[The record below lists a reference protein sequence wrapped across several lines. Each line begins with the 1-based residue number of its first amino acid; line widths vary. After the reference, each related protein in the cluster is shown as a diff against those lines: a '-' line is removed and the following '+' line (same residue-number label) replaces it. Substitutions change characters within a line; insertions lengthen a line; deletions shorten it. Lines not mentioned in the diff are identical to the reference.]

1 MTGKL
6 VRSMGMLISEY
17 RFNPVVLKESI
28 QQKIAPLRI
37 HYSSN
42 VMKKINIIIPE
53 ISYQTFYGGY
63 VAKFNLIKKLVQA
76 GYAVRV
82 LIIDC
87 CDIDYK
93 AWQES
98 VFNKYDGLKDIL
110 GKLEI
115 EYCFDRNRIVKMNP
129 DDTIIATTWWT
140 AHVANKAIE
149 GLNKGKFLYL
159 IQEYEPYTFAMGAYY
174 ALAQQSYSF
183 PHVALFSS
191 NFLKNFFKM
200 NQIGIYK
207 NGGVEESESMYF
219 ENAIFRFDVSKNRLE
234 KKKLKKLLFYA
245 RPEAHAS
252 RNMFELGYFALCE
265 AVKNG
270 YFDQKWEFYGIGSH
284 SKSDI
289 PLALNKVLK
298 MMGKVDLQTYHKIMP
313 EYDMGL
319 ALMYTPHPSL
329 LPLEMAAAGQVVVT
343 NSCMNKTREQMEALS
358 QNIIC
363 SEPTLEGITNSLGK
377 AVSMSDDVDARLAG
391 TNVKWA
397 FNWNDS
403 FNESIME
410 NIKTFLGS
418 SR

>member
-17 RFNPVVLKESI
+17 KFNPLILKETL

-37 HYSSN
+37 HYTSN
-42 VMKKINIIIPE
+42 AKKRINIIIPE
-53 ISYQTFYGGY
+53 INYQTFYGGY
-63 VAKFNLIKKLVQA
+63 VAKFSLIKKLVQA
-76 GYAVRV
+76 DYAVRV
-82 LIIDC
+82 LIIDR
-87 CDIDYK
+87 CDMDYK
-93 AWQES
+93 GWQES
-98 VFNKYDGLKDIL
+98 VFNKYDALKDVL

-115 EYCFDRNRIVKMNP
+115 EYCFDRNRTVKMNP

-140 AHVANKAIE
+140 AHVANKAIK

-159 IQEYEPYTFAMGAYY
+159 IQEYEPYTFVMGAYY
-174 ALAQQSYSF
+174 ALAHQSYSF

-191 NFLKNFFKM
+191 NFLKDFFKI
-200 NQIGIYK
+200 NQIGIYE
-207 NGGVEESESMYF
+207 NESAEESESMCF
-219 ENAIFRFDVSKNRLE
+219 ENTIFRFDVSKNRLE
-234 KKKLKKLLFYA
+234 KKKVKKLLFYA

-252 RNMFELGYFALCE
+252 RNMFELGYCALCE
-265 AVKNG
+265 AIKNG
-270 YFDQKWEFYGIGSH
+270 YFNEEWDFYGIGSNYR
-284 SKSDI
+284 SDI
-289 PLALNKVLK
+289 PLSLNKVLK
-298 MMGKVDLQTYHKIMP
+298 MMGKVDLQTYNKIMP
-313 EYDMGL
+313 EYDIGL

-377 AVSMSDDVDARLAG
+377 AVRMSNDVDARLAG

-397 FNWNDS
+397 FNWDDS
-403 FNESIME
+403 FNESIMK
-410 NIKTFLGS
+410 NIKKLIDG
-418 SR
+418 

>member
-1 MTGKL
+1 MTGKF

-42 VMKKINIIIPE
+42 AMKKVNIIIPE
-53 ISYQTFYGGY
+53 INYQTFYGGY

-82 LIIDC
+82 LIVDR

-110 GKLEI
+110 GELEI

-149 GLNKGKFLYL
+149 GLNNGKFLYL
-159 IQEYEPYTFAMGAYY
+159 IQEYEPYTFAMGTYY

-191 NFLKNFFKM
+191 NFLKDFFKM

-219 ENAIFRFDVSKNRLE
+219 ENAIFRFDVSKDRLE

-265 AVKNG
+265 AIGNG
-270 YFDQKWEFYGIGSH
+270 YFDEKWEFYGIGSH

-289 PLALNKVLK
+289 PLPLNKVLQ
-298 MMGKVDLQTYHKIMP
+298 MMGKVELQTYNKIMP
-313 EYDMGL
+313 EYDIGL

-363 SEPTLEGITNSLGK
+363 SEPTLEGITNSLSK
-377 AVSMSDDVDARLAG
+377 AVRMSDDVDARLAG

-410 NIKTFLGS
+410 NIKMFF
-418 SR
+418 